1 MTYDKRKRYIGNS
14 FSLCIRDIMTGKMPL
29 KCVKGIYSGTRI
41 SNFDELL
48 CVIEEYK
55 RTVWEEFTHIEIMKA
70 VNGIFFGNKVFYQV
84 RLNHGKTKV
93 FRKKWVTVKEFKKKD
108 YERRSVG
115 NF

>member
-41 SNFDELL
+41 SNFHELW

-55 RTVWEEFTHIEIMKA
+55 RNVWEEFTHDAIMKA

>member
-14 FSLCIRDIMTGKMPL
+14 FSLCIRDIITGKMPL

-41 SNFDELL
+41 SNFHELW

-55 RTVWEEFTHIEIMKA
+55 RTVWEEFTHDAIMRA
-70 VNGIFFGNKVFYQV
+70 VSGIFFGNKVFYQV

-93 FRKKWVTVKEFKKKD
+93 FRKKWVPVKDFKGKIKG
-108 YERRSVG
+108 EVKIG